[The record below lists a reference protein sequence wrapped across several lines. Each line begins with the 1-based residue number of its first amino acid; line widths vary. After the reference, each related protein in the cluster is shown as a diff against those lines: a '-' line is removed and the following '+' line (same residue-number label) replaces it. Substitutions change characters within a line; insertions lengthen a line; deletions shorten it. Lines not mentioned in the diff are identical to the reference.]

1 MIDSLRLRTVSSALF
16 LAFSAFG
23 LVACEKSLA
32 PEEEAESAK
41 PAVPALHVV
50 LTGEQIG
57 HLDIRTAVIAA
68 AEFTPKLQ
76 GFGIVV
82 RFDELAQTE
91 SEVET
96 AEAAARQSASAL
108 ARARKLNVAHF
119 ASGEALDA
127 AKKQAETDE
136 ALLALAKRKESV
148 AYGRGAPWKTPA
160 ERRKIFDSLA
170 KGEKTLVRVTF
181 ASDGMPV
188 DPPGSISVRR
198 LVNRQAQ
205 VEIKSEMVWDAPAD
219 ASMPGRSL
227 FVLMPGGALAEGER
241 LLAFADSGARLSGV
255 LIPETAI
262 VMSDGK
268 IWCYVAETN
277 GSFGRRPVDTTRA
290 LPGGYFAGDGFRVG
304 EAVVTQ
310 GQSLLLAY
318 EMNPEAGEAE

>member
-1 MIDSLRLRTVSSALF
+1 MKMYKRLVQAQLIACVAVPLLLGCDRAATPESAP
-16 LAFSAFG
+16 
-23 LVACEKSLA
+23 A
-32 PEEEAESAK
+32 PAK
-41 PAVPALHVV
+41 PAAPALHVV
-50 LTGEQIG
+50 LTGEQIE
-57 HLDIRTAVIAA
+57 HLDIQTSVIAA
-68 AEFTPKLQ
+68 AVYVPQLQ
-76 GFGIVV
+76 GFGVVV
-82 RFDELAQTE
+82 RFDELAQAE

-127 AKKQAETDE
+127 AKKQAETDD

-148 AYGRGAPWKTPA
+148 TYGRGAPWKTPA

-181 ASDGMPV
+181 AGDGMPV
-188 DPPGSISVRR
+188 EPPGSIGVRR

-227 FVLMPGGALAEGER
+227 FALMPGGALAEGER
-241 LLAFADSGARLSGV
+241 LLAFADSGARVSGV

-268 IWCYVAETN
+268 IWCYVAEAN